1 MGSFPNKT
9 AAQILRSLFID
20 KDVSAAPALYTSTA
34 GNTKGVFTEAS
45 AGPTPLYI
53 GLIAGGAA
61 TSGNTIPNGQG
72 NLSGILNDSVIVSS
86 GTNGWPVLAGTRQL
100 KEFTASALNNGTSRQ
115 PILFNVQSNTTED
128 GSSVVTITGP
138 TTAIAFAGSGGVS
151 SGQQSYESIIG
162 FFITTLASAQGNASS
177 LPTVLAY
184 GTLSASRNVQVGD
197 NPTFAANSITI
208 TLD

>member
-9 AAQILRSLFID
+9 AAQILRTLFID
-20 KDVSAAPALYTSTA
+20 KDISAAPALFTSNA
-34 GNTKGVFTEAS
+34 GNTKGIYTEAS
-45 AGPTPLYI
+45 TGVTPLYI
-53 GLIAGGAA
+53 GLISGGAA
-61 TSGNTIPNGQG
+61 SSGNSIPNGQS
-72 NLSGILNDSVIVSS
+72 NLSSILNDAAIVSS
-86 GTNGWPVLAGTRQL
+86 GTNGWPVVAGTRQL

-115 PILFNVQSNTTED
+115 LISFNVQSSTTED
-128 GSSVVTITGP
+128 GGSIITITGP
-138 TTAIAFAGSGGVS
+138 TNPIAFAGTGGVS
-151 SGQQSYESIIG
+151 NGQQSYESIIG
-162 FFITTLASAQGNASS
+162 FFITTLASANGNASN